1 MKPQNLAMGAMA
13 GVLLVAPMIAIMY
26 VADKWIDLS
35 FPPFDVFDWIARV
48 LPGSVITFGIDLMI
62 DALRLIGVS
71 VADTAKTAE
80 QAIAILLFLVGGV
93 VATSV
98 VFALVE
104 QWERLRTWP
113 NFGLLFGAVAGIPVA
128 LITAYIAQSSAN
140 QIWIFLWTLLLFL
153 AWGAAAVRVAA
164 RLIVTPDRQLRPRAE
179 RVAAPP
185 YRCSAGV
192 SSLSS
197 WVAPPPR

>member
-93 VATSV
+93 VATIV

-164 RLIVTPDRQLRPRAE
+164 RLLVT
-179 RVAAPP
+179 
-185 YRCSAGV
+185 SK
-192 SSLSS
+192 
-197 WVAPPPR
+197 